1 VSGRLD
7 STGLAAGDQER
18 APIFETLAGYARSGM
33 YGFHT
38 PGHKSG
44 RFAAPELTELVGKSG
59 LALDLPAMTAT
70 DNTFQPTGCIRKA
83 QQLAAE
89 VFGAGETFFLS
100 AGSTL
105 GVAAALLATVPQG
118 HTVALPRNIHRSV
131 VAGLVLSGALPRFLP
146 HDVLPECGALGVSA
160 GALAAALDTDPR
172 PAAVL
177 LTRPSYYG
185 VARNLEE
192 VVLVCR
198 ERGVPLIIDEA
209 HGAHLHFLPVGAAIR
224 AADVGESLRDSHESA
239 SDALRQ
245 TILPEQSAF
254 SFHPR
259 LGETRPQFGGPTYP
273 QAALAAGADLVVQS
287 SHKTLGSL
295 LGSAMLHVGP
305 KSSIGADRVQDALNF
320 LQTTSPNFLLLASL
334 DVMRRWMWREG
345 RALFGEAVEEA
356 RRMESEIDA
365 LDGMKVLRPEAD
377 ERMADHLCDPLRLVV
392 NVSGTGWTGYEVERF
407 LRTEYRVEDEMADW
421 FNVVYVLSPRDDP
434 EARERL
440 IEGLRAVSEQGRGT
454 RVEGREPDFQ
464 PSTLDPRLSTHLL
477 QPPIP
482 PLAMP
487 PRKAALAKKATIS
500 LASATG
506 RTCAE
511 MVMFY
516 PPGIPLLMPG
526 EIVTP
531 ETIAV
536 CRQLLAAGAHPYASD
551 ATLETIRVVE

>member
-1 VSGRLD
+1 MTVQS
-7 STGLAAGDQER
+7 DQER
-18 APIFETLAGYARSGM
+18 APIYETLAGYARSGI

-44 RFAAPELTELVGKSG
+44 RFAAPELTDLVGRSG

-70 DNTFQPTGCIRKA
+70 DNTFQPTGCIHEA

-89 VFGAGETFFLS
+89 VFGAGQTFFLS

-105 GVAAALLATVPQG
+105 GVAAALLAAVPQG
-118 HTVALPRNIHRSV
+118 HTVAMPRNIHRSV
-131 VAGLVLSGALPRFLP
+131 VAGLVLSGALPRFVP
-146 HDVLPECGALGVSA
+146 HDVLPECGALGVTP
-160 GALAAALDTDPR
+160 GALVTALDTDPR

-185 VARNLEE
+185 VARD
-192 VVLVCR
+192 VGDVAKVCR

-209 HGAHLHFLPVGAAIR
+209 HGAHLHFLPAGSPV
-224 AADVGESLRDSHESA
+224 S
-239 SDALRQ
+239 
-245 TILPEQSAF
+245 
-254 SFHPR
+254 
-259 LGETRPQFGGPTYP
+259 
-273 QAALAAGADLVVQS
+273 ALAAGADLVVQS

-295 LGSAMLHVGP
+295 LGSAMLHVGRE
-305 KSSIGADRVQDALNF
+305 SLIDAARVQDALNF
-320 LQTTSPNFLLLASL
+320 LQTTSPSFLLLASL

-345 RALFGEAVEEA
+345 SGLFAAAVDEAHRIED
-356 RRMESEIDA
+356 EIDA
-365 LDGMKVLRPEAD
+365 LPGMRVLRPERD
-377 ERMADHLCDPLRLVV
+377 PRMAHHQRDPLRLVV
-392 NVSGTGWTGYEVERF
+392 NVSGTGWNGYEVERF
-407 LRTEYRVEDEMADW
+407 LRTEYRIEDEMADW
-421 FNVVYVLSPRDDP
+421 FNVVYVLSPRDDV
-434 EARERL
+434 EAGRRL
-440 IEGLRAVSEQGRGT
+440 IAGLRAVSEQGRVGIAH
-454 RVEGREPDFQ
+454 Q
-464 PSTLDPRLSTHLL
+464 LDHPEEAVGGAHPTVSAHLL

-487 PRKAALAKKATIS
+487 PRRAALAKKAVVP

-526 EIVTP
+526 EMVTK
-531 ETIAV
+531 ETVDV